1 MTDCDHASG
10 PPTSHTAQRIVI
22 DLRARRKVDRSM
34 RGRLV
39 WLSLCAATTALE
51 APAHADTQPDIP
63 PPTTTEYLQYGVG
76 LVVETMASAGDVCP
90 RRAQTPCILGS
101 GLGLA
106 IRAGYR
112 SQGPWYA
119 GGAYEVSRHDP
130 NNLLRLAILQQL
142 RGEVR
147 YYLDRGTRLTP
158 ALAGGLGAT
167 VYGNEFGAETGGLT
181 LHLGVLA
188 ELQLSRTTVIGVGA
202 GYRPLLLRGWTDS
215 AGQRRADRYLG
226 FGLAHA
232 VSLEFTLELRDP
244 LARW

>member
-1 MTDCDHASG
+1 
-10 PPTSHTAQRIVI
+10 
-22 DLRARRKVDRSM
+22 M

-39 WLSLCAATTALE
+39 GLSLFAIAVVHESSARADVQPAA
-51 APAHADTQPDIP
+51 P
-63 PPTTTEYLQYGVG
+63 PPSTNDFLQYGVG

-90 RRAQTPCILGS
+90 RHAQTPCILGS

-106 IRAGYR
+106 IRVGYR

-119 GGAYEVSRHDP
+119 GGSYEVSRHDP

-158 ALAGGLGAT
+158 ALVGGLGAAL
-167 VYGNEFGAETGGLT
+167 YGNEFGAETGGLT
-181 LHLGVLA
+181 LFLGALA
-188 ELQLSRTTVIGVGA
+188 EFQLSRTTVVGIGA

-232 VSLEFTLELRDP
+232 VALEFTLELRDP
-244 LARW
+244 LRRW

>member
-1 MTDCDHASG
+1 
-10 PPTSHTAQRIVI
+10 
-22 DLRARRKVDRSM
+22 M
-34 RGRLV
+34 RGQLV
-39 WLSLCAATTALE
+39 WLSLCAATTAFE
-51 APAHADTQPDIP
+51 APARADTQPDIP

-90 RRAQTPCILGS
+90 NHAPTPCILGS

-112 SQGPWYA
+112 SQGSWYA

-147 YYLDRGTRLTP
+147 YYFDRGARLTP

-181 LHLGVLA
+181 LYLGAMA
-188 ELQLSRTTVIGVGA
+188 EFQLSRTTVIGMGA

-244 LARW
+244 LRRW